1 MRKALIP
8 LAATALCWMN
18 LGPVWAQSPAQS
30 SPQTTTKATS
40 QPATDGQG
48 QQQQASTDATTT
60 NLSLAEIARLARAK
74 RPADAKPAAKSSRV
88 FDDDNMPRGV
98 YADGNTADAP
108 GAPGSQAAGSAGSP
122 ASNSPFPEY
131 RGKVVLLDFWASWCG
146 PCRSALPNLKRL
158 QAIYGGGDFVVVS
171 ISEDD
176 DQSAWQAFVSGH
188 GMNWPQRL
196 DSNGGYQNQFGVR
209 ALPTYVLLGRDGTV
223 VKRYVGEE
231 LAESIV
237 ERAGPDLQNALSSKP

>member
-8 LAATALCWMN
+8 VAVTVLCWMN
-18 LGPVWAQSPAQS
+18 LSPVWAQSPAQS
-30 SPQTTTKATS
+30 SPQTTPKTTPPSGTAP
-40 QPATDGQG
+40 QA
-48 QQQQASTDATTT
+48 QQQQADADATLPT
-60 NLSLAEIARLARAK
+60 LSLAEMARLARAK
-74 RPADAKPAAKSSRV
+74 KPADAKPAAKSSRV
-88 FDDDNMPRGV
+88 FDDDNMPRGA
-98 YADGNTADAP
+98 YADGNAADAP
-108 GAPGSQAAGSAGSP
+108 AAPGSQAAGSSGSP

-158 QAIYGGGDFVVVS
+158 QAIYGSGDFVVVS

-176 DQSAWQAFVSGH
+176 DQSSWQAFVNGH

-223 VKRYVGEE
+223 VKKYVGEE
-231 LAESIV
+231 LAESVV
-237 ERAGPDLQNALSSKP
+237 ERVGPDLQNALSAKP